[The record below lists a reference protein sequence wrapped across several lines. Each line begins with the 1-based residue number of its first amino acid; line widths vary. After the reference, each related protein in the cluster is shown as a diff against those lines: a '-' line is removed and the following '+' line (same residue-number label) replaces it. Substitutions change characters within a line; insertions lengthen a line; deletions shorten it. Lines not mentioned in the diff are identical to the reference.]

1 MKRLHCVIG
10 VVLSPGL
17 SVAVGGA
24 LAGIDLAAVQLTQ
37 ELDPDEAPVLGSHA
51 VKRLEF
57 DGVIVVNP
65 YKIHGARRTFALRG
79 DDCAVRRLA
88 FIYDASA
95 IETLMLWRATRVVGC
110 TGRIGR
116 GPNR

>member
-37 ELDPDEAPVLGSHA
+37 ELEPDEAPVLGSHA

-65 YKIHGARRTFALRG
+65 YKIHGARRTAHV
-79 DDCAVRRLA
+79 C
-88 FIYDASA
+88 SS
-95 IETLMLWRATRVVGC
+95 WR
-110 TGRIGR
+110 
-116 GPNR
+116 

>member
-65 YKIHGARRTFALRG
+65 YKIHGARLLYVAMTAPCS
-79 DDCAVRRLA
+79 DWRL
-88 FIYDASA
+88 STMHQLSRPSCSG
-95 IETLMLWRATRVVGC
+95 ERLE
-110 TGRIGR
+110 
-116 GPNR
+116 